1 MIVNILIDR
10 FICNYYNL
18 IKENA
23 SQREGRRGRGR
34 PARWRR
40 GISLIILTKLI
51 PI

>member
-34 PARWRR
+34 PARWFWKEYK
-40 GISLIILTKLI
+40 SKEYNN
-51 PI
+51 